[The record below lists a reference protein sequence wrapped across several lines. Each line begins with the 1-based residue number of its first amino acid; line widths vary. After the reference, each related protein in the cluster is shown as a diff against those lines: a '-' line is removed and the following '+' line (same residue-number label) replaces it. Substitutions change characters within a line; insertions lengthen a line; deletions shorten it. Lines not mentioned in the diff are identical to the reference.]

1 MYIDLEDVKPCF
13 RCVLLSSFW
22 VITWLLLIVR
32 LFGERESI
40 SSLGKVEC
48 QWSEVGV
55 ECQWSEVGAEGRLS
69 TWGRVA
75 GRQSFSSFSF
85 QIHLVLVAG
94 HLTPIATVCSLEIL
108 VPCVIVHDLRSFAF
122 GCLDKTLPKS
132 RGIIKG
138 MHHRSPRL

>member
-22 VITWLLLIVR
+22 VITWLLLIVC

-40 SSLGKVEC
+40 SSLGKLEC
-48 QWSEVGV
+48 QWSD
-55 ECQWSEVGAEGRLS
+55 VGAEGRLS
-69 TWGRVA
+69 TWGGVA